1 MAGKPAL
8 YAAGVTCLGF
18 VCLAIAATAVGLPI
32 WGYFDNP
39 IGGWETDRG
48 YFGPWQ
54 VCKQLT
60 YGREKC
66 GIEVSRFRPTRAIY
80 VCGIVAALS
89 CTFLGFFCIFSI
101 IQIAMI
107 SSREKVVMKYSV
119 LVVFKLIFS
128 ILAAILA
135 IVAAALFAIE
145 TDERQFR
152 TGFMITR
159 GVSFYLQILTIILTL
174 GLLGMAIYDV
184 LLSRRTGGDPT
195 FMEHPMP
202 GSGTTFN
209 NPGFREGRRT
219 GGISMTDA
227 SGKPYGAGSQGSA
240 TNGSM
245 QSMNTTVTSMSNG
258 STVDSVTRSPLRSSL
273 KKPKPKDALG
283 IQNPGFSGSGQSP
296 TMGRNGSMKKVRIQT
311 HSTEV

>member
-8 YAAGVTCLGF
+8 YAAGVTCLSF
-18 VCLAIAATAVGLPI
+18 VSLALAATAVGLPI

-39 IGGWETDRG
+39 IGGWESDHG
-48 YFGPWQ
+48 YFGPFQ
-54 VCKQLT
+54 VCRQLT

-66 GIEVSRFRPTRAIY
+66 GIDVSRFRPTKAIY
-80 VCGIVAALS
+80 ISGILATLCCIFLALFS
-89 CTFLGFFCIFSI
+89 IFSI

-107 SSREKVVMKYSV
+107 SSREKVVMKYGV

-135 IVAAALFAIE
+135 IVAASLFAIE
-145 TDERQFR
+145 TDLMR

-184 LLSRRTGGDPT
+184 LQSRREGGDPT
-195 FMEHPMP
+195 FVEHPLP

-227 SGKPYGAGSQGSA
+227 SGKPYGSGSQGSA

-245 QSMNTTVTSMSNG
+245 QSMNTTLTSMSNG

-273 KKPKPKDALG
+273 KKPKPKDGLG